1 MSKKLGIWVCDMG
14 SIYCR
19 KETKIISKQLY
30 EIVGTHCWYH
40 SIPTLKASVYGKRDG
55 CITGLAITHNS
66 RNQFHGTRGWKTGV
80 VHDVSMLPRS
90 EMFKPD
96 VLGFTFSKIFQ
107 HVFFSTRKPQ
117 PRQHLFGQHCLK
129 RYHLLQGR
137 IQCLIS
143 EGRLQMSRNANK
155 CLGLCARIYFF
166 NAHKGVQALNPQSD
180 IQKLLVGKFNLHIS
194 LLCFCARLSGVGI
207 QIVRWQEA

>member
-96 VLGFTFSKIFQ
+96 VLGFTFSNIFQ
-107 HVFFSTRKPQ
+107 HVFFHPQASTPPTSLWPALPEKVSSPSRAHPM
-117 PRQHLFGQHCLK
+117 PHL
-129 RYHLLQGR
+129 GR
-137 IQCLIS
+137 AFADVQECKQVPGSVCKNL
-143 EGRLQMSRNANK
+143 
-155 CLGLCARIYFF
+155 FF
-166 NAHKGVQALNPQSD
+166 
-180 IQKLLVGKFNLHIS
+180 
-194 LLCFCARLSGVGI
+194 
-207 QIVRWQEA
+207 

>member
-14 SIYCR
+14 SICCH
-19 KETKIISKQLY
+19 KETKIMSKQLS
-30 EIVGTHCWYH
+30 EIVGTDCWYH

-80 VHDVSMLPRS
+80 VHDISMLPRS

-107 HVFFSTRKPQ
+107 HVFLSPASLDPANISLASTAWK
-117 PRQHLFGQHCLK
+117 G
-129 RYHLLQGR
+129 
-137 IQCLIS
+137 IIS
-143 EGRLQMSRNANK
+143 FKGASNASSR
-155 CLGLCARIYFF
+155 
-166 NAHKGVQALNPQSD
+166 KGVYRCPGMQASAW
-180 IQKLLVGKFNLHIS
+180 V
-194 LLCFCARLSGVGI
+194 CV
-207 QIVRWQEA
+207 QESIFLMPTKVFKP